1 MTPISAALAELRRRV
16 FERLVPLGMLLWAE
30 THFYL
35 SASAS
40 NTQGVRFKARGYQR
54 AFLYLMGDL
63 DIRMVVLVKGVQQ
76 GASQCAKAFALY
88 EPSHRKRSVI
98 YYVPRNSDVLEFS
111 NVQLKA
117 SLKDIPV
124 VKQALLVDNPDR
136 KDPDNTSVRK
146 AFKDGQLHIK
156 SAGVPENFTATN
168 ASTFVFDEAD
178 RAPRSIAM
186 DATQEGVNPMDL
198 AWGRVA
204 GERFK
209 KGVYLSTA
217 TEDGTSNIQYV
228 GAQCETRLLRH
239 HKCPKCDLYQ
249 ELQWL
254 DEKSEYGFK
263 WSKVERVD
271 GTRDN
276 IKTAKTI
283 HYICQNQECQ
293 YHWKFDEF
301 KRIDSSYAEYR
312 ADNLRLD
319 DRTFEWTDLED
330 NPAEKPFSTYMQWR
344 GWFSHETTWFDGCLM
359 FLEAVDAMKT
369 GDYSPMRRWIQ
380 EYKSEPWVAPE
391 SAEFIQHGYL
401 MARQEGEHYG
411 ATIPDEAQAITKFW
425 DVQADRIECLTCAW
439 GFGEECWLVS
449 HQVYWGDPATSGVL
463 ERVQEHTEL
472 TYTKNNGFKMPVL
485 LSGVD
490 AKYLPDV
497 VNKYCKGDYKYKI
510 IPTMGS
516 TSLGK
521 PIVQGRTSAAK
532 DYGTFLTTVCPD
544 TAKDLVYR
552 RYKIE
557 TPASGYIHIPD
568 ISCFDEKFIK
578 QMVAETKKIKN
589 GVMRWV
595 CPDGVRNEGLDLMVG
610 NLAIVMLAQQ
620 RMGLTF
626 VPKREYEDTAMI
638 EDEDFD
644 ISKLASLARA

>member
-1 MTPISAALAELRRRV
+1 MIPIKSAISDLRRRV

-30 THFYL
+30 EYFYL
-35 SASAS
+35 SASAT
-40 NTQGVRFKARGYQR
+40 NTQGVRFRARGYQR

-63 DIRMVVLVKGVQQ
+63 DIRMVVLIKGVQQ

-88 EPSHRKRSVI
+88 EPSHRKRSII

-111 NVQLKA
+111 NVQLKS
-117 SLKDIPV
+117 SLKDIPAV
-124 VKQALLVDNPDR
+124 REQLLVDSPDR
-136 KDPDNTSVRK
+136 KDPDNTSTRK

-168 ASTFVFDEAD
+168 ASSFIFDEAD

-186 DATQEGVNPMDL
+186 DAKQEGVNPMDL

-217 TEDGTSNIQYV
+217 SEDGTSNIQYV
-228 GAQCETRLLRH
+228 GSQCETKLMRH
-239 HKCPKCDLYQ
+239 HQCPECGLHQ

-254 DEKSEYGFK
+254 DEKSDYGFK
-263 WSKVERVD
+263 WDRVEKPD

-283 HYICQNQECQ
+283 RYVCQNHECRNEMS
-293 YHWKFDEF
+293 FEEF
-301 KRIDSSYAEYR
+301 KRIDGSKAEYR

-319 DRTFEWTDLED
+319 DKTFEWTDLD
-330 NPAEKPFSTYMQWR
+330 GNPADKPFSVFLQWR

-359 FLEAVDAMKT
+359 FLEACDAMKV
-369 GDYSPMRRWIQ
+369 GDFSPMRRWVQ
-380 EYKSEPWVAPE
+380 EFKSEPWVSPE
-391 SAEFIQHGYL
+391 SAEHVQHGYL
-401 MARQEGEHYG
+401 MSRQEGEHYG

-425 DVQADRIECLTCAW
+425 DVQGDRIECLTCAW
-439 GFGEECWLVS
+439 GYGEECWLVS
-449 HQVYWGDPATSGVL
+449 HSVYWGDPATSGVL
-463 ERVQEHTEL
+463 ENIQEHSKK
-472 TYTKNNGFKMPVL
+472 TYTKNNGFKMPVT

-490 AKYLPDV
+490 SKWLPDV
-497 VNKYCKGDYKYKI
+497 VNKYCAGDYKYKI

-516 TSLGK
+516 SSIGK
-521 PIVQGRTSAAK
+521 PIVQGRTQASK
-532 DYGTFLTTVCPD
+532 QYGTFLTTICPD
-544 TAKDLVYR
+544 TAKDLIYSRYR
-552 RYKIE
+552 IE
-557 TPASGYIHIPD
+557 TPGSGYIHIPD

-578 QMVAETKKIKN
+578 QMVAEVKKVKN

-595 CPDGVRNEGLDLMVG
+595 CGDGIRNEGLDLMVG

-620 RMGLTF
+620 RLGLTF
-626 VPKREYEDTAMI
+626 IPKHEYQDKNNTEDDFDMSAMI
-638 EDEDFD
+638 
-644 ISKLASLARA
+644 KAAQA